1 MKKNIILVLIMC
13 MVIGALS
20 GCNGNNGR
28 NSDEVT
34 TEQNLEG
41 MVHLENADAVSA
53 FFKEVYAGVPNDLLP
68 GNIETTQLD
77 LNDADVIGYNTG
89 FENFGNGDAI
99 SSQIDEI
106 YVSES
111 MIGSVAYSAIYI
123 RTKDGA
129 DAEMIRNT
137 LMESVNPSKWICVTA
152 QKEISAVFGND
163 IFFVMGAQDTA
174 DVVYAEA
181 KKAAGNRGMS
191 VSEPMEKI
199 NPV

>member
-1 MKKNIILVLIMC
+1 MKKKIILVLIMS
-13 MVIGALS
+13 MVIGTLA

-53 FFKEVYAGVPNDLLP
+53 FFEEVYSKVPNDLLP

-77 LNDADVIGYNTG
+77 LSDADVVGYNTG
-89 FENFGNGDAI
+89 FADFGNGDAI
-99 SSQIDEI
+99 SSQIEGI

-123 RTKDGA
+123 RTKDEA
-129 DAEMIRNT
+129 DAEMIWNT
-137 LMESVNPSKWICVTA
+137 LMENVNASKWICVTA

-174 DVVYAEA
+174 DAVYAEA
-181 KKAAGNRGMS
+181 KKAAQSRGMS
-191 VSEPMEKI
+191 VSEAKEKI